1 MKPERNNSLDRL
13 KALSIIFVL
22 IWHLQP
28 IKFII
33 DSNSHTL
40 LVVIARI
47 FLDLQ
52 LQLCLIAVPLFY
64 IISLYLFFQKPE
76 LQSLKK
82 RLIRLI
88 KIYLVW
94 SIFQNIF
101 YMIIS
106 QELPTWS
113 WDIITGIQPSLP
125 LVGDSVFYFLFNLI
139 ILLIFAFLYQI
150 QSKKLKLIVSLTLV
164 GFSLFYFEALYFFN
178 SNLPYHWLLNFLIYI
193 PIAFYLVNHPEKI
206 LKFKGCYLIAY
217 VLFSLHDIYLRI
229 YNQIPSIYGRVSIV
243 CGALSIFCYIYS
255 PQNNQKNLLV
265 EKIAKYSLG
274 LFALHKYW
282 QYLFVLLLQKYKIA
296 MMIGIFGI
304 PLNIIF
310 LVESIFVIFF
320 TTLSIYLLKST
331 PFKQLVT

>member
-1 MKPERNNSLDRL
+1 MKVERNNSVDIL

-33 DSNSHTL
+33 DSKSHTL
-40 LVVIARI
+40 LVVLARI
-47 FLDLQ
+47 FIDLQ

-76 LQSLKK
+76 LKYLKK

-88 KIYLVW
+88 KIYLAW

-101 YMIIS
+101 YIIATK
-106 QELPTWS
+106 EFPTWS
-113 WDIITGIQPSLP
+113 WDIITGLQPSLP

-139 ILLIFAFLYQI
+139 ILSILAFFYQI
-150 QSKKLKLIVSLTLV
+150 QSKKLKQIVSVILV

-178 SNLPYHWLLNFLIYI
+178 SNLPYHWLINFLIYI
-193 PIAFYLVNHPEKI
+193 PIAFSLVNNPEKF
-206 LKFKGCYLIAY
+206 LKFKSCYLIAY

-229 YNQIPSIYGRVSIV
+229 YNHIPSIYGRVSIV
-243 CGALSIFCYIYS
+243 FGALTIFCYVYS
-255 PQNNQKNLLV
+255 TQNNQKSLLV
-265 EKIAKYSLG
+265 EKLAKYSLG
-274 LFALHKYW
+274 LFAIHKYW

-296 MMIGIFGI
+296 MTIGIFGI

-310 LVESIFVIFF
+310 LVESVFVVFL
-320 TTLSIYLLKST
+320 TSLSIYLLKST
-331 PFKQLVT
+331 SFKQFVT